1 VSVVRIERE
10 GRIAVVVIDNPP
22 VNASSHAVREALLR
36 AIDTT
41 NDDDAVTAVVLTGAG
56 RAFMGGAD
64 IREFDQPPVEPQLP
78 QVIAALMD
86 SPKPWLAAIHGAA
99 LGGGFELALGCD
111 VRIAAP
117 DAIVGLPEVMLGII
131 PGAGGTQHLPRL
143 VGVPRAIELICAAK
157 RLPAQEALQE
167 RLLDEVVE
175 GDLRSAALALAA
187 DMQTKRRI
195 RDLPV
200 PRCEEGATV
209 EVERAALAANPGRQ
223 IVEAIAAVKSSAA
236 LPYAQAMRLE
246 RKVFLELRAS
256 PEAAQAR
263 RKFFESRNAAK
274 NAPR

>member
-1 VSVVRIERE
+1 MSTVRIEKE

-22 VNASSHAVREALLR
+22 VNASSQAVREALLD
-36 AIDTT
+36 AIAAT
-41 NDDDAVTAVVLTGAG
+41 NGDREVTAVVLTGAG

-117 DAIVGLPEVMLGII
+117 DAIVGLPEVMLGIM

-143 VGVPRAIELICAAK
+143 VGVPRAIELICAGK
-157 RLPAQEALQE
+157 RLDAQEALQE
-167 RLLDEVVE
+167 HLIDEVVV
-175 GDLRSAALALAA
+175 GDLRATALGLAA
-187 DMQTKRRI
+187 DMQTKRRV

-200 PRCEEGATV
+200 ARYDEEKVVAAEQG
-209 EVERAALAANPGRQ
+209 ALAANPGRQ
-223 IVEAIAAVKSSAA
+223 IVAAIAAIKSAA
-236 LPYAQAMRLE
+236 AIPYQEAMRLE

-256 PEAAQAR
+256 PEAAEAR
-263 RKFFESRNAAK
+263 RKFFASRNAAK
-274 NAPR
+274 GGPR

>member
-1 VSVVRIERE
+1 MSVVHIERV

-22 VNASSHAVREALLR
+22 VNASSHAVREALLA

-41 NDDDAVTAVVLTGAG
+41 NNDDGVGAVVLTGAG

-64 IREFDQPPVEPQLP
+64 IREFDKPPVEPQLP
-78 QVIAALMD
+78 EVIAAIMD

-117 DAIVGLPEVMLGII
+117 DAVVGLPEVVLGIM

-143 VGVPRAIELICAAK
+143 VGVPRAIELICAGK
-157 RLPAQEALQE
+157 RLNAQEALQDH
-167 RLLDEVVE
+167 LIDEVVT
-175 GDLRSAALALAA
+175 GDLRATALALAA
-187 DMQTKRRI
+187 DMQVKRRI

-200 PRCEEGATV
+200 PRFEEGATV
-209 EVERAALAANPGRQ
+209 EVERAALSANPGRQ
-223 IVEAIAAVKSSAA
+223 IVEAIAAIKSSAA
-236 LPYAQAMRLE
+236 LPYAEAMRVE

-256 PEAAQAR
+256 PAAAEAR